1 MKPLPTPVTL
11 DFHRNEFRDD
21 ADAESKVYF
30 ERARTAKE
38 LLLSMTWSYRHESG
52 YDDAEAYRAGVRS
65 HAASSPSPRG
75 LPVAVLYRDG
85 ALLWDPH
92 PDGGGVVFLFTVVPS
107 QSRQIKE
114 AAPPVTRV

>member
-65 HAASSPSPRG
+65 HAASSLSTSPLKVRTSG
-75 LPVAVLYRDG
+75 ATGVLR
-85 ALLWDPH
+85 AR
-92 PDGGGVVFLFTVVPS
+92 S
-107 QSRQIKE
+107 
-114 AAPPVTRV
+114 